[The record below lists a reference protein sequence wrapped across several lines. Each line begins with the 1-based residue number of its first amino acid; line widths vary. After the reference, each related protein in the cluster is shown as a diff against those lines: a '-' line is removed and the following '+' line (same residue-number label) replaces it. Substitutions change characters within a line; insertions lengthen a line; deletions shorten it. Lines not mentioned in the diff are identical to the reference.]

1 MVPSWRAC
9 LLIYFPMNIRKGTL
23 SFHPK
28 TTGAVVFWLGWA
40 LYDRDIKTLF
50 AWFTRRFAFTRR
62 SYIRDERYA
71 WTCALACSHL
81 RHSLN
86 SIVNSLLRRDVA
98 RLAHS
103 FGISTRRKKCRRTFN
118 DFTSCR
124 LNSRLDQCK
133 KINTKMYTIDC
144 KNLSLKS
151 FWKREESIFM
161 FHMFSDISRLPTIHI

>member
-62 SYIRDERYA
+62 PYIRRML
-71 WTCALACSHL
+71 CVNL
-81 RHSLN
+81 RS
-86 SIVNSLLRRDVA
+86 SLLAAKSYCEFITLRG
-98 RLAHS
+98 H
-103 FGISTRRKKCRRTFN
+103 RTFEI
-118 DFTSCR
+118 SCNKR
-124 LNSRLDQCK
+124 KTLHVKPILNMRTVNK
-133 KINTKMYTIDC
+133 KKTLHVKPILNMRTINSFNNSELFKRTTCNQYFMR
-144 KNLSLKS
+144 KNL
-151 FWKREESIFM
+151 F
-161 FHMFSDISRLPTIHI
+161 